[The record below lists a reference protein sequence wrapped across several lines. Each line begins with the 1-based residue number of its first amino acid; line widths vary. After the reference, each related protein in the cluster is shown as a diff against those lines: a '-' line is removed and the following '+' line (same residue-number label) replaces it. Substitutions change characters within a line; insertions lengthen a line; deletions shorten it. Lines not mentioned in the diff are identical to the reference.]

1 MLQRVLAL
9 AHSLTLT
16 HTRSQWLSFDAGRS
30 VGSLNDLTTNVNP
43 YYFSNNQ
50 TGGTQFRSLCHCHCR
65 RHSSM
70 RLVALDAI
78 ESLIVTTTVQQWIWG
93 DGARAGFFLND
104 SAPGI
109 PNTVYTGVG
118 DLSMVA
124 SRHCWLHSQLRP
136 PAHLLS
142 HHHHYHHHTHHDLQ
156 SNIFYKWK
164 DMSSLCS
171 VQACGS
177 AGYWGKEI
185 TVTGTTGYQFAP
197 EVDPETAPP
206 PSYVMGG
213 ALAPSVV
220 LADCRSINEYRR
232 FVVWSSE
239 LLRPFN
245 ILTTPV
251 VPSLKVQGLLVDRYR
266 IDNAYV
272 VWCLLAATSLSLS
285 LLRAYQPLIPELSCE
300 GRSPSTKPCSSQ

>member
-1 MLQRVLAL
+1 
-9 AHSLTLT
+9 
-16 HTRSQWLSFDAGRS
+16 
-30 VGSLNDLTTNVNP
+30 
-43 YYFSNNQ
+43 
-50 TGGTQFRSLCHCHCR
+50 
-65 RHSSM
+65 M

-285 LLRAYQPLIPELSCE
+285 LSLSLSCARTSHSFPSSLVKDVRRR
-300 GRSPSTKPCSSQ
+300 RSHVPASDWLCQHVAALSGHSDIHQPAEHAVR